1 MKIINAI
8 PSIIFNKFL
17 LTALGFLAWM
27 MFFDNDNFFTQK
39 ERRRELAE
47 KQAGIRYFQEKI
59 KEDRRFSTD
68 ITSDPAILEKYAR
81 EKYKM
86 KRDNEDLFLIQKPEK
101 E

>member
-1 MKIINAI
+1 MKLLNNI
-8 PSIIFNKFL
+8 PSFFFNKFL
-17 LTALGFLAWM
+17 LTALGFVAWM
-27 MFFDNDNFFTQK
+27 LFFDNDNFFTQA
-39 ERRRELAE
+39 ERRRELGE
-47 KQAGIRYFQEKI
+47 KQEGIRYFQEKI
-59 KEDRRFSTD
+59 KEDRRFSSD

>member
-1 MKIINAI
+1 MKLKTA
-8 PSIIFNKFL
+8 SFLLNKFL

-27 MFFDNDNFFTQK
+27 MFFDNDNFFTQR